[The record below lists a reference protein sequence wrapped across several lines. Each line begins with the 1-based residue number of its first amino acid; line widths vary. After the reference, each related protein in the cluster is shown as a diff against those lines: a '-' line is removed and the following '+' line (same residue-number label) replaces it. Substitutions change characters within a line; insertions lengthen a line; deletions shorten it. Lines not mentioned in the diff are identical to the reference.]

1 MADTGREEKLAA
13 ARRKL
18 KKFQQKRTPSSSP
31 AVREQRHPPVNSSI
45 YSPNSLESVVNTP
58 IADNNAY
65 PAPQSSASSS
75 PPSNNGTHISEE
87 HSTQTH
93 EALERNHSDGSPSS
107 TSTDRESSTTEKI
120 KQLCSQIN
128 GLMSQD
134 LYINGEDPVFH
145 EIKSLETKNHEL
157 EERVQTY
164 KRSTDQLNNQVNE
177 QRRQIIQFQEQ
188 IKRERTELA
197 NKQLLEQRSLKEQ
210 LEVHIQTIGILVGE
224 KQELQSAVSQLQRKY
239 EIKQSENTELTSRLQ
254 TVRQKAVEL
263 EKNLANATASCEKY
277 QDDSKRLRQERD
289 KYQTATY
296 TQNQEKEELLQQN
309 AELRVK
315 LEAKV
320 VECEELNKNESDL
333 SFKLKQ
339 AELVV
344 QQLAGEPNSSESH
357 NLIQQ
362 LQNEKADLENKLEQV
377 NNTVQRLAADKG
389 ELLQQHAD
397 EVDQYERRI
406 RSLTEEVET
415 HDKEKKLLIAHESEL
430 QDSLQSLQKELGD
443 LRDREATEQV
453 ESTQL
458 AAVEIER
465 LAEDKQRLAEH
476 LQQEGRENDR
486 LVREQERYLL
496 RIHELESALARMGE
510 EAIDKATLL
519 ETAQSDKETI
529 SRALKQNKELKEKTE
544 ELEERFVTMSQQNM
558 ELTSSLET
566 ERHMAK
572 ELAAKLSDMGVE
584 LEESKQLLS
593 SRNDEIESLRED
605 LKATS
610 ESLREEVSKGES
622 MVSSLR
628 DKLDVSSQ
636 QLLEQ
641 LRQKDFEISTIRGE
655 VDLSSQQLK
664 EQLARKEIELA
675 SLKNELSQSEAR
687 LTEQFLLNEHN
698 DEYKNRA
705 ELSSSL
711 QQELQLAQN
720 TINQLTAQN
729 AQLQETLTSAEN
741 HISMEG
747 SGTESSDE
755 EEISKRAMQGSDVQ
769 HVHNGTTDSE
779 DGDIRIKRLPPDVI
793 PLQAT
798 EHMVDEAPPY
808 MNGDISE
815 GESPAE
821 TDSSEDM
828 NMAPHRPIPPPPPTK
843 YTNREDM
850 VDSLSASIRQLE
862 MERDQLADILHR
874 TQDQQED
881 DFQRLQQHL
890 ELQLKQQL
898 QQQYRQVQE
907 QFQQQLH
914 EQQQKIQLLQAVV
927 EKQKA
932 QIESK
937 EEPELPNV
945 PLDQI
950 DQEDMSNEAIKMAF
964 SKLQARFMKLM
975 NEKASLIE
983 RIQELEHTTVQLSME
998 TETIGEYI
1006 TLYQTQRNALKSYY
1020 KDRERMIAQLSS
1032 EKANMQEKMNQL
1044 QDLVKRMLDERKEL
1058 RIQQHQLQNVI
1069 NSRMVAHEHES
1080 MISSYQQSD
1089 EIIVPQAEMEL
1100 ESETDIQTA
1109 DVSDRSRSSIVEG
1122 TETELSQLDNDEELD
1137 QNDGT
1142 ARQILQILEQ
1152 LGPSEEGALKGWM
1165 SPDVRCREFM
1175 PCRHC
1180 GGRVLRL

>member
-13 ARRKL
+13 ARKKL

-31 AVREQRHPPVNSSI
+31 AVREVKHRVVDSSI
-45 YSPNSLESVVNTP
+45 YSRNSSESDGNPPTAERFSNVEENDP
-58 IADNNAY
+58 C
-65 PAPQSSASSS
+65 SSS
-75 PPSNNGTHISEE
+75 PINGTYNPGE

-93 EALERNHSDGSPSS
+93 QTLEHNHRDGLVSS
-107 TSTDRESSTTEKI
+107 VANDREYSTTEKI
-120 KQLCSQIN
+120 KQLCTQIN

-145 EIKSLETKNHEL
+145 EIKSLENRNIEL
-157 EERVQTY
+157 EETVQSY
-164 KRSTDQLNNQVNE
+164 RRSNDQLNNQVNE

-224 KQELQSAVSQLQRKY
+224 KQELQSTVSQLQRKY

-263 EKNLANATASCEKY
+263 EKNLANVTASCDKY
-277 QDDSKRLRQERD
+277 QEDAKRFRQERD
-289 KYQTATY
+289 KYQTANY

-309 AELRVK
+309 AELKVK
-315 LEAKV
+315 LESKLA
-320 VECEELNKNESDL
+320 ECEELAKNESEL
-333 SFKLKQ
+333 TFKLKK

-344 QQLAGEPNSSESH
+344 QQLSGEPDTSASH
-357 NLIQQ
+357 NFVQH
-362 LQNEKADLENKLEQV
+362 LQNEKEELEIKLEQI
-377 NNTVQRLAADKG
+377 NSTVQRLASDKG

-406 RSLTEEVET
+406 RSLTEEMEM
-415 HDKEKKLLIAHESEL
+415 HDREKRLLIARESEL
-430 QDSLQSLQKELGD
+430 QESMQSLQKQLAA
-443 LRDREATEQV
+443 LRDSEATQQV
-453 ESTQL
+453 ESIQL
-458 AAVEIER
+458 AAAEIEK

-476 LQQEGRENDR
+476 LQEEGRENSR
-486 LVREQERYLL
+486 LLREQERYLL
-496 RIHELESALARMGE
+496 RIQELEIAVARLGE
-510 EAIDKATLL
+510 ESIDKATLL

-529 SRALKQNKELKEKTE
+529 SRALKQNKDLKEKTE
-544 ELEERFVTMSQQNM
+544 ELEKGFITMSQENM

-572 ELAAKLSDMGVE
+572 ELAFKLSNMGVE
-584 LEESKQLLS
+584 LEESKQNLS
-593 SRNDEIESLRED
+593 SRNAEIQ
-605 LKATS
+605 
-610 ESLREEVSKGES
+610 SLREELETASQSLTEQVTKGES
-622 MVSSLR
+622 MISSLQ

-636 QLLEQ
+636 QLRDQ
-641 LRQKDFEISTIRGE
+641 LTQKDFEIAAVRE
-655 VDLSSQQLK
+655 EADMSSQHLRAQ
-664 EQLARKEIELA
+664 LA

-687 LTEQFLLNEHN
+687 LTEQFLLNEDDH
-698 DEYKNRA
+698 EHKNVA
-705 ELSSSL
+705 ELTNRL
-711 QQELQLAQN
+711 QQELQLAHDTITHLKAQN
-720 TINQLTAQN
+720 TE
-729 AQLQETLTSAEN
+729 LQEILATSEN
-741 HISMEG
+741 PDSMEP

-755 EEISKRAMQGSDVQ
+755 DEISKSVHRGSGVTHQ
-769 HVHNGTTDSE
+769 HNGTTDSE
-779 DGDIRIKRLPPDVI
+779 NGDIQIKRIPPDVI
-793 PLQAT
+793 PLQST
-798 EHMVDEAPPY
+798 EHMMEEAPPY
-808 MNGDISE
+808 MNGDFSE
-815 GESPAE
+815 RESQVE
-821 TDSSEDM
+821 TDSSEEM
-828 NMAPHRPIPPPPPTK
+828 NMAPHRTLHSSPPPSK
-843 YTNREDM
+843 YTDREDM

-881 DFQRLQQHL
+881 DILRLQQHM

-898 QQQYRQVQE
+898 QQQYRQIQE

-914 EQQQKIQLLQAVV
+914 EQQQKIHLLQALV
-927 EKQKA
+927 EKQKE
-932 QIESK
+932 QIERK
-937 EEPELPNV
+937 EEPELPNI

-950 DQEDMSNEAIKMAF
+950 EQEDVPHDAIKMAF

-975 NEKASLIE
+975 NEKAALIE
-983 RIQELEHTTVQLSME
+983 RIQELEHVTVQLSME

-1032 EKANMQEKMNQL
+1032 EKANMQDKMNQL

-1058 RIQQHQLQNVI
+1058 RIQQQQLQNVI
-1069 NSRMVAHEHES
+1069 NSKMVAHEHES
-1080 MISSYQQSD
+1080 AISSFQDGD
-1089 EIIVPQAEMEL
+1089 EIIVPQAEASVT
-1100 ESETDIQTA
+1100 SETNSQTM
-1109 DVSDRSRSSIVEG
+1109 DDSDRSRSSYLEE
-1122 TETELSQLDNDEELD
+1122 TETELSHINSENELD

-1152 LGPSEEGALKGWM
+1152 LGPSEEGTRKGWL
-1165 SPDVRCREFM
+1165 SPDVRDREFL
-1175 PCRHC
+1175 PCRYC

>member
-31 AVREQRHPPVNSSI
+31 AVKEGKHTLAHSSI
-45 YSPNSLESVVNTP
+45 YSPNSSESEGILPTAERDAIATP
-58 IADNNAY
+58 HK
-65 PAPQSSASSS
+65 PSLS
-75 PPSNNGTHISEE
+75 PINGTHLSEE
-87 HSTQTH
+87 QDTQTH
-93 EALERNHSDGSPSS
+93 QTPDNNHRDGPVSSGSNER
-107 TSTDRESSTTEKI
+107 EYSTTEKI
-120 KQLCSQIN
+120 KQLCTQIN
-128 GLMSQD
+128 GLMNQD

-145 EIKSLETKNHEL
+145 EIESLENRNHEL
-157 EERVQTY
+157 EDTVQSY
-164 KRSTDQLNNQVNE
+164 KRSNDQLNNQVNE

-224 KQELQSAVSQLQRKY
+224 KQELQSTVSQLQRKY

-263 EKNLANATASCEKY
+263 EKNLANVTASCDKHQE
-277 QDDSKRLRQERD
+277 DAKRLRQERD

-315 LEAKV
+315 LESKV
-320 VECEELNKNESDL
+320 SECEELNKNESEMM
-333 SFKLKQ
+333 FKLKQ

-344 QQLAGEPNSSESH
+344 QQLSGEPNSSASH
-357 NLIQQ
+357 NLVQQ
-362 LQNEKADLENKLEQV
+362 LQNEKAELENKLEQV
-377 NNTVQRLAADKG
+377 NSTVQRLAADKG

-406 RSLTEEVET
+406 RTLSEEVET
-415 HDKEKKLLIAHESEL
+415 HDREKRLLIAKESEL
-430 QDSLQSLQKELGD
+430 QENIQSLQKDLTD
-443 LRDREATEQV
+443 LRDNEANQQV

-458 AAVEIER
+458 AAAEIQR

-476 LQQEGRENDR
+476 LQEEGRENTR
-486 LVREQERYLL
+486 LLREQERYLL
-496 RIHELESALARMGE
+496 RIRELETAVARLGE
-510 EAIDKATLL
+510 ESIDKATLL

-544 ELEERFVTMSQQNM
+544 ELEQRFITMSQENM
-558 ELTSSLET
+558 ELSSSLET
-566 ERHMAK
+566 ERHMAS
-572 ELAAKLSDMGVE
+572 ELAAKLSNMGVE

-593 SRNDEIESLRED
+593 SKNTEIQ
-605 LKATS
+605 
-610 ESLREEVSKGES
+610 SLREELQTASESLKDEVTKGEN
-622 MVSSLR
+622 MISSLR

-636 QLLEQ
+636 QLYDQ
-641 LRQKDFEISTIRGE
+641 LRQKDFEIATIRDE
-655 VDLSSQQLK
+655 VGSSSQQLR
-664 EQLARKEIELA
+664 EQLAKKDLELA

-687 LTEQFLLNEHN
+687 LTEQFLLNEDSLEH
-698 DEYKNRA
+698 KSQA
-705 ELSSSL
+705 ELANKL
-711 QQELQLAQN
+711 QHELQSAQD
-720 TINQLTAQN
+720 TISQLTADN
-729 AQLQETLTSAEN
+729 TQLQEMLASARN
-741 HISMEG
+741 HSSMEP

-755 EEISKRAMQGSDVQ
+755 DEASKPVQKGSSVS
-769 HVHNGTTDSE
+769 HMHNGTADSE
-779 DGDIRIKRLPPDVI
+779 DGDIHIKRLPPDVI
-793 PLQAT
+793 PVQAA
-798 EHMVDEAPPY
+798 EHMMQEAPPY
-808 MNGDISE
+808 MNGELSE

-828 NMAPHRPIPPPPPTK
+828 NMAPHRPIHSPPPSK
-843 YTNREDM
+843 YTDREDM

-881 DFQRLQQHL
+881 DILRLQQHM
-890 ELQLKQQL
+890 ELQLKQQM

-914 EQQQKIQLLQAVV
+914 EQQQKLHLLQALV
-927 EKQKA
+927 EKQKE
-932 QIESK
+932 QIERK
-937 EEPELPNV
+937 EEPELPNI
-945 PLDQI
+945 PLEQI
-950 DQEDMSNEAIKMAF
+950 DQEDMSHDAIKMAF

-975 NEKASLIE
+975 NEKATLIE
-983 RIQELEHTTVQLSME
+983 RIQELEHITIQLSME

-1006 TLYQTQRNALKSYY
+1006 TLYQTQRSALKTYY
-1020 KDRERMIAQLSS
+1020 KDRERTIAQLSS

-1058 RIQQHQLQNVI
+1058 RTQQHQLQNVI

-1080 MISSYQQSD
+1080 TISSFQDSD
-1089 EIIVPQAEMEL
+1089 EIIEPQA
-1100 ESETDIQTA
+1100 SVSNETSSQTM
-1109 DVSDRSRSSIVEG
+1109 DDSDRSRSSYLEE
-1122 TETELSQLDNDEELD
+1122 TEIELSQLDNDDELD
-1137 QNDGT
+1137 ENDGT

-1152 LGPSEEGALKGWM
+1152 LGPSEEGTRKGWM
-1165 SPDVRCREFM
+1165 SPDVRTREFL
-1175 PCRHC
+1175 PCRYC
-1180 GGRVLRL
+1180 GERVLRL